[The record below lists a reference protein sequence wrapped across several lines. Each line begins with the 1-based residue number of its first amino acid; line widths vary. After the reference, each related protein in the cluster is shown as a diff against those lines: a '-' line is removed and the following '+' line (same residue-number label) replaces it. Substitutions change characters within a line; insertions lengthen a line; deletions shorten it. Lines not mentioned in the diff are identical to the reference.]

1 MRQVDM
7 KTATEP
13 PLAGAIIT
21 ILGARRL
28 IVVVV
33 VFVRSVRQSVGRW
46 SVALALVAVHSF

>member
-28 IVVVV
+28 IVAVV
-33 VFVRSVRQSVGRW
+33 VFVRSVRQSVGR
-46 SVALALVAVHSF
+46 